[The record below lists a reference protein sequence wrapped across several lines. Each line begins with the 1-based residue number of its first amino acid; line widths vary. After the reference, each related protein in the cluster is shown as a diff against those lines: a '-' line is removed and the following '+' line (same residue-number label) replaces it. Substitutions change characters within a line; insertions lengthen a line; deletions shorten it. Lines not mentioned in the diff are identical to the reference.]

1 MTLTTKQARALS
13 ALLDPA
19 YRTNEQ
25 VAAAASVSRRT
36 LQGWLAGDPD
46 FQAALRDA
54 EQELVASASR
64 GLLSLVDGA
73 ISALSSALDDETK
86 YSLRAA
92 ELVLSHVLRWRETL
106 DFEQRLAALEA
117 GRESNG

>member
-1 MTLTTKQARALS
+1 MALTTKQARAIS

-36 LQGWLAGDPD
+36 LQGWLSGDPD

-54 EQELVASASR
+54 EQELVSSASR

-106 DFEQRLAALEA
+106 EFEQRLAALEST
-117 GRESNG
+117 REST